1 MKSTPPSLQ
10 LRELNAQDEAAFLHG
25 LTSWQGEDPV
35 WYSFCW
41 QEGMKFSEM
50 LEILEKER
58 RGIDLLSGR
67 VPHTM
72 LYAFV
77 GEQIVGRLSVRHHLN
92 ENLSKRGG
100 HIGYA
105 VAPAFRKKGY
115 ATQIV
120 QQGLEY
126 CRSLGLTEL
135 LVTCSDENTPSIKL
149 IEKFGG
155 VLIEK
160 SWDEQQKEFLR
171 KYNIKLKSHV

>member
-1 MKSTPPSLQ
+1 MKRTSPSLQ

-25 LTSWQGEDPV
+25 LTFWQGEDPA

-41 QEGMKFSEM
+41 QEEMKFSEM

-58 RGIDLLSGR
+58 RGIDLLPGR

-105 VAPAFRKKGY
+105 VAPAFRQKGY

-120 QQGLEY
+120 QQGLDY
-126 CRSLGLTEL
+126 CRTLNLKEL
-135 LVTCSDENTPSIKL
+135 LVTCSDENTPSYKL
-149 IEKFGG
+149 IENFGG
-155 VLIEK
+155 VLVEK
-160 SWDEQQKEFLR
+160 SWDENAQEFLR
-171 KYNIKLKSHV
+171 KYIIKL

>member
-1 MKSTPPSLQ
+1 MQSPTQLQ
-10 LRELNAQDEAAFLHG
+10 LRELTPNDKAAFLHG
-25 LTSWQGEDPV
+25 LTFWHGEDPV

-41 QEGMKFSEM
+41 HEGMSFSEM
-50 LEILEKER
+50 LEILDKEK
-58 RGIDLLSGR
+58 RGVDLLPGR

-72 LYAFV
+72 LYAFY
-77 GEQIVGRLSVRHHLN
+77 EDQIVGRLSVRHHLN
-92 ENLSKRGG
+92 EQLSKRGG

-126 CRSLGLTEL
+126 CRLLGLTEL

-155 VLIEK
+155 VLLEK
-160 SWDEQQKEFLR
+160 PWDEQQEEFLR
-171 KYNIKLKSHV
+171 KYTIKINKN